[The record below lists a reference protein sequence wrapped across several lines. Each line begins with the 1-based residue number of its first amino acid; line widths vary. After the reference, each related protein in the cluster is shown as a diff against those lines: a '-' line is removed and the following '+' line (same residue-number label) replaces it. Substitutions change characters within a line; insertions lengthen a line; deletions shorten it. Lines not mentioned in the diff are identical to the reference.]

1 MVISIIYVV
10 LIVIQTI
17 SLFVFGVLL
26 FATDRNNILSNI
38 IQLICSIILVII
50 NVFEI
55 PILIQMG
62 MSYIICFI
70 MIFLF
75 LANALLIAYYLGKNY

>member
-26 FATDRNNILSNI
+26 FATDRNNILSDI

-75 LANALLIAYYLGKNY
+75 LANALFIAYYLGKNS

>member
-75 LANALLIAYYLGKNY
+75 LANALFIAYYLGKNY

>member
-38 IQLICSIILVII
+38 IQLICSIILVIN
-50 NVFEI
+50 NVFQI
-55 PILIQMG
+55 PLLIQMG

-75 LANALLIAYYLGKNY
+75 LANALFIAYYLGKNY